1 MAFTARAWRV
11 APFIF
16 AVVTLE
22 SAASL
27 SIGINLFTFAFNTE
41 HFSLATA
48 ANIVTNF
55 MGTMF
60 LLTLLGGLVAD
71 LWWSRFKTI
80 VVSGVL
86 EVLGILLVALVA
98 SIESLT
104 PPECQLLDAS
114 CNSATS
120 SQKAVFFGGLY
131 LLALGAGGVKANIAT
146 MGAVHFDENS
156 PVEKKELGTYFNTY
170 FILFCIGALIAI
182 TALVY
187 TQENVSFEVGYLI
200 ALGCMVLGVI
210 VAAAGYPLYQHNSPI
225 NGTQSPVTS
234 FAQVVVAAFKN
245 RKLQILSP
253 EVLHQGPLDDSKMG
267 YRIEHTDQFTFLD
280 RAAIVDYN
288 SPPTAQTSPWKLC
301 TVTQVEE
308 VKLIL
313 RILPIFASTIVLNC
327 VIAQVQTVTLQQG
340 RTMDRRITKSFEIPP
355 ASVAALPVVFMII
368 ALPIYDRIFVP
379 IARRAT
385 GHESGITY
393 LQRISVGLL
402 LAIASMV
409 VAALV
414 EKKRIRVAREFGLLD
429 SPTARVPLK
438 IYWIMI
444 QYFIIGLA
452 DMFTFVGLMEFFY
465 REAPERVR
473 NMSTALTFVSLSL
486 GYFLSSTIVDIV
498 KSVTTKGGGLGW
510 LPSNI
515 NKGNISN
522 FYLLLASISA
532 VNFVVYVACARWYR
546 YRNHGDVDLTLDR
559 DVELPSKVT
568 DIGSVSKRPLMA

>member
-1 MAFTARAWRV
+1 MLNKSQGDFHNLAEDQRQRASAGIAIDRTPWRSL
-11 APFIF
+11 
-16 AVVTLE
+16 LE
-22 SAASL
+22 LGEWHPSSLAASF

-86 EVLGILLVALVA
+86 EILGILLVALAA
-98 SIESLT
+98 SIKSLT

-114 CNSATS
+114 CKSATS

-170 FILFCIGALIAI
+170 FIHFCVGALIAI

-210 VAAAGYPLYQHNSPI
+210 VAAAVI
-225 NGTQSPVTS
+225 NRLCNHGS
-234 FAQVVVAAFKN
+234 
-245 RKLQILSP
+245 
-253 EVLHQGPLDDSKMG
+253 
-267 YRIEHTDQFTFLD
+267 FLD

-379 IARRAT
+379 IARRVT
-385 GHESGITY
+385 GHENGITY

-515 NKGNISN
+515 NRGNISN
-522 FYLLLASISA
+522 FYLLLASVSA

-546 YRNHGDVDLTLDR
+546 YRDHSDADSALDR
-559 DVELPSKVT
+559 DVELEDAPSKAT

>member
-1 MAFTARAWRV
+1 MAFTSRAWRV

-22 SAASL
+22 QAASF

-86 EVLGILLVALVA
+86 EILGILLVALAA
-98 SIESLT
+98 SIKSLT

-114 CNSATS
+114 CKSATS

-170 FILFCIGALIAI
+170 FIHFCVGALIAI

-200 ALGCMVLGVI
+200 ALGCM
-210 VAAAGYPLYQHNSPI
+210 
-225 NGTQSPVTS
+225 
-234 FAQVVVAAFKN
+234 
-245 RKLQILSP
+245 
-253 EVLHQGPLDDSKMG
+253 GPLDDSKMG

-379 IARRAT
+379 IARRVT
-385 GHESGITY
+385 GHENGITY

-515 NKGNISN
+515 NRGNISN
-522 FYLLLASISA
+522 FYLLLASVSA

-546 YRNHGDVDLTLDR
+546 YRDHSDADSALDR
-559 DVELPSKVT
+559 DVELEDAPSKAT